1 MSLPL
6 STAVSSDEKTSSALV
21 GRGARASASL
31 AIACAARY
39 DRDVRVK
46 LVAALV
52 IAAGLGGVARAD
64 IYSYEDK
71 EGVVHFT
78 NIAPP
83 HGSGHKWKVLY
94 KTGPGRAGI
103 ISGAA
108 GPTSFAGCAVSRAD
122 VVPATDHS
130 PDRYTRY
137 DTYIAEASRLYAL
150 PQALIRAIIKVESD
164 YDPRVVSC
172 ASAKGLM
179 QLMPD
184 VQKEQHVMSV
194 FDPRE
199 NILGGTRL
207 LRLNANRFKGDLV
220 LTIAAYH
227 AGPGA
232 VEKYRGVPPYET
244 TQQYVKMV
252 LKHYYK
258 FKAASAG

>member
-1 MSLPL
+1 VRRRLGL
-6 STAVSSDEKTSSALV
+6 AALL
-21 GRGARASASL
+21 ASL
-31 AIACAARY
+31 
-39 DRDVRVK
+39 V
-46 LVAALV
+46 
-52 IAAGLGGVARAD
+52 LGATARAD
-64 IYSYEDK
+64 IYSFEDQD
-71 EGVVHFT
+71 GVVHFT
-78 NIAPP
+78 NVAPP
-83 HGSGHKWKVLY
+83 RGGGHKWKVLY
-94 KTGPGRAGI
+94 KTGPGKAGL

-108 GPTSFAGCAVSRAD
+108 GPTSFAGCAASRAD
-122 VVPATDHS
+122 VVPATDRS

-137 DTYIAEASRLYAL
+137 DAFISEASRLYAM

-164 YDPRVVSC
+164 YDLRVVSC

-184 VQKEQHVMSV
+184 VQREQHVINV

-232 VEKYRGVPPYET
+232 VEKYKGVPPYET
-244 TQQYVKMV
+244 TQAYVKMV

-258 FKAASAG
+258 FKSAQPG

>member
-1 MSLPL
+1 MRD
-6 STAVSSDEKTSSALV
+6 AYNE
-21 GRGARASASL
+21 ASADFANLSDGSYDLTVRAAVIIASL
-31 AIACAARY
+31 LAAS
-39 DRDVRVK
+39 
-46 LVAALV
+46 
-52 IAAGLGGVARAD
+52 GARAD
-64 IYSYEDK
+64 IYTYEDK

-78 NIAPP
+78 NVPP
-83 HGSGHKWKVLY
+83 PSGGAHRWKVLY
-94 KTGPGRAGI
+94 KTGPGKAGM

-108 GPTSFAGCAVSRAD
+108 GPTSFAGCAESRAD
-122 VVPATDHS
+122 VVPATDRS

-137 DTYIAEASRLYAL
+137 DTFIDEAARLYAL
-150 PQALIRAIIKVESD
+150 PQALVRAIIKVESD

-172 ASAKGLM
+172 AGAKGLM

-184 VQKEQHVMSV
+184 VQREQRVDHV
-194 FDPRE
+194 FEPRE

-207 LRLNANRFKGDLV
+207 LRVNANRFKGDLV

-232 VEKYRGVPPYET
+232 VEKYHGVPPYET

-258 FKAASAG
+258 FKAAQSG

>member
-1 MSLPL
+1 
-6 STAVSSDEKTSSALV
+6 VRGWIALV
-21 GRGARASASL
+21 LL
-31 AIACAARY
+31 AM
-39 DRDVRVK
+39 
-46 LVAALV
+46 LP
-52 IAAGLGGVARAD
+52 GVARAD

-71 EGVVHFT
+71 DGVVHFT
-78 NIAPP
+78 NVAPP
-83 HGSGHKWKVLY
+83 KGGGHQWKVLY
-94 KTGPGRAGI
+94 KMGPGKAGV

-122 VVPATDHS
+122 VVPATDRS
-130 PDRYTRY
+130 PARYTRY
-137 DTYIAEASRLYAL
+137 DAHIAEASRLYAL
-150 PQALIRAIIKVESD
+150 PQALIRAIIKAESD
-164 YDPRVVSC
+164 YDVRVVSC

-184 VQKEQHVMSV
+184 VQKEQHVINV

-232 VEKYRGVPPYET
+232 VEKYHGVPPYET
-244 TQQYVKMV
+244 TQQYVKIV

-258 FKAASAG
+258 FKAAQSG

>member
-1 MSLPL
+1 ML
-6 STAVSSDEKTSSALV
+6 
-21 GRGARASASL
+21 GR
-31 AIACAARY
+31 
-39 DRDVRVK
+39 VRRS
-46 LVAALV
+46 LVALGLLV
-52 IAAGLGGVARAD
+52 LLDGRARAD
-64 IYSYEDK
+64 IFSYEDK

-78 NIAPP
+78 NAQPP
-83 HGSGHKWKVLY
+83 RGEGHRWRVLF
-94 KTGPGRAGI
+94 KTGPGRANL

-122 VVPATDHS
+122 VVPATDRA

-137 DTYIAEASRLYAL
+137 DTQIAEASRLYAL

-172 ASAKGLM
+172 ADAKGLM

-184 VQKEQHVMSV
+184 VQREQRVQNV
-194 FDPRE
+194 FEPRE

-232 VEKYRGVPPYET
+232 ILKFHGVPPYET
-244 TQQYVKMV
+244 TQQYVRMV
-252 LKHYYK
+252 LKQYYR
-258 FKAASAG
+258 FKAAQSG